1 MADPIHINPD
11 VARAHTLPS
20 TFYTSPA
27 VYEQLNERVLARAW
41 HLVGHEQPS
50 APRQSGR
57 PFTLLPGSLDEPLV
71 FLRDADGEAHLLSN
85 VCTHRANLVLRE
97 EGDCR
102 GLRCHY
108 HGRRF
113 DLDGTC
119 VRSPEFEDA
128 HDFPGP
134 AYDLPSLPQG
144 RLGELLFTSL
154 SPALTFDTWSG
165 PLRELIA
172 PLLARPME
180 FDARG
185 SEDYHVDAHW
195 ALYVDNYLEGFHIPF
210 VHPGLSRE
218 LELAAYRTELQPWSN
233 VQLAPAREGA
243 PSLTLASSD
252 EPLAACYAWL
262 FPNLMLNFYPWGLS
276 VNVVEPLGP
285 ASTRVRFLR
294 YVARPELLTTGA
306 GGDLDGVQREDEE
319 VVEAV
324 QRGVRSR
331 LYRAGR
337 FSPRSEVGVHQFH
350 SLLAKTLS
358 DWSPLCA
365 SS

>member
-1 MADPIHINPD
+1 MADPIEINPD
-11 VARAHTLPS
+11 VERAHTLPGS
-20 TFYTSPA
+20 FYTSRA
-27 VYEQLNERVLARAW
+27 RYDELCERVLARAW
-41 HLVGHEQPS
+41 HFVDHEAPE
-50 APRQSGR
+50 APRDAAR
-57 PFTLLPGSLDEPLV
+57 PFTLLPGSLDEPLAFV
-71 FLRDADGEAHLLSN
+71 HDDAGDARVLSN

-97 EGDCR
+97 EGPCR

-113 DLDGTC
+113 DLAGVCTK
-119 VRSPEFEDA
+119 SPEFEEA

-134 AYDLPSLPQG
+134 AYDLPTLPLE
-144 RLGELLFTSL
+144 RLGPLAFTSL
-154 SPALTFDTWSG
+154 SPAVSFEEWCG
-165 PLRELIA
+165 PLRERLA
-172 PLLARPME
+172 PLLKQPLE
-180 FDARG
+180 FDPHG

-195 ALYVDNYLEGFHIPF
+195 ALYVDNFLEGFHIPF

-218 LELAAYRTELQPWSN
+218 LDLGAYRTELQDWSN
-233 VQLAPAREGA
+233 VQLAPAKEGA
-243 PSLTLASSD
+243 PSLTLAGSD

-285 ASTRVRFLR
+285 GSTRVRFLR
-294 YVARPELLTTGA
+294 YVASPELQTSGA
-306 GGDLDGVQREDEE
+306 GADLDGVQREDEE

-350 SLLAKTLS
+350 SLLATTLS

>member
-1 MADPIHINPD
+1 MADQIHIHSD
-11 VARAHTLPS
+11 VARARTLPGA
-20 TFYTSPA
+20 FYTSR
-27 VYEQLNERVLARAW
+27 ERFEELNERVLAKAW
-41 HLVGHEQPS
+41 HFVGHEQPS
-50 APRQSGR
+50 APRSAAR
-57 PFTLLPGSLDEPLV
+57 PFTLLPGSLDEPLAYV
-71 FLRDADGEAHLLSN
+71 HDSTGEPHVLSN
-85 VCTHRANLVLRE
+85 VCTHRANLIVRE
-97 EGDCR
+97 EHSCH

-113 DLDGTC
+113 DLAGTC
-119 VRSPEFEDA
+119 TKSPEFEDA

-134 AYDLPSLPQG
+134 AYDLPRLPLEH
-144 RLGELLFTSL
+144 LGPLPFTAL
-154 SPALTFDTWSG
+154 SPASSFEEWSG
-165 PLRELIA
+165 PLRELIS
-172 PLLARPME
+172 PLLAEPLE
-180 FDARG
+180 LDAEG
-185 SEDYHVDAHW
+185 SEDYSVDAHW
-195 ALYVDNYLEGFHIPF
+195 ALYVDNYLEGFHIPY

-218 LELAAYRTELQPWSN
+218 LDLSGYRTELQRWSN
-233 VQLAPAREGA
+233 VQLAPAREGV
-243 PSLTLASSD
+243 PSLRLPGIE

-294 YVARPELLTTGA
+294 YVSRPELQETGA

-337 FSPRSEVGVHQFH
+337 FSPHSELGVHQFH
-350 SLLAKTLS
+350 SLLAAALE
-358 DWSPLCA
+358 D
-365 SS
+365 